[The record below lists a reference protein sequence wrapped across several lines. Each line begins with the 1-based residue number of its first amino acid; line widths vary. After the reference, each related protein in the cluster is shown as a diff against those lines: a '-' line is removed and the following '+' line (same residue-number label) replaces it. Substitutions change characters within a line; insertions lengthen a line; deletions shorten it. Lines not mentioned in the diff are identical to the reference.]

1 MHTIGCMTN
10 AVSGGARGGLVRA
23 RGLELLLLLRPPVQ
37 KVSGVALGAGC
48 SSTARATRRPSNSSA
63 NATPWVAELLWPL
76 EHFVSAA

>member
-1 MHTIGCMTN
+1 MAN

-23 RGLELLLLLRPPVQ
+23 RRLELLLLLRPHVQ

-76 EHFVSAA
+76 ERFISAA